1 MMISGEPGLFL
12 RLRFCFLRAFF
23 NLLYTRLAWSYDLVA
38 GIVSVGMW
46 NSWVRSVTPYLNGG
60 PVLELGHGPG
70 HLQLALHEISRQAG
84 QARQIYGLDKSGQ
97 MGAIAS
103 KRLEKHGFQAA
114 LVRGDAQRLPFPDK
128 SLRQLVATFPSEYI
142 TRVDTLEEVQRVLCP
157 GGQLVILAVAWI
169 TGRRLHQ
176 RAAGWLFKVTG
187 QAPAWDD
194 RSLEPVIHK
203 GFTVQVE
210 RVFLANS
217 QLLVLLINKPN

>member
-1 MMISGEPGLFL
+1 MISGKTDLFL
-12 RLRFCFLRAFF
+12 RLRLCLLRTFF

-38 GIVSVGMW
+38 GIVSTGMW
-46 NSWVRSVTPYLNGG
+46 NSWVRAVAPYLEGG

-70 HLQLALHEISRQAG
+70 HLQIALHNKFTQSGETG
-84 QARQIYGLDKSGQ
+84 QIFGLDKSRQ

-114 LVRGDAQRLPFPDK
+114 LVRGDAQRLPFPD
-128 SLRQLVATFPSEYI
+128 SSMCQLVATFPSEYI
-142 TRVDTLEEVQRVLCP
+142 IRADTLEEVQRVLCP
-157 GGQLVILAVAWI
+157 GGQLVVLAVAWI

-176 RAAGWLFKVTG
+176 RAAGWLFKATG

-210 RVFLANS
+210 RVSLANS
-217 QLLVLLINKPN
+217 QLLILLINKPN